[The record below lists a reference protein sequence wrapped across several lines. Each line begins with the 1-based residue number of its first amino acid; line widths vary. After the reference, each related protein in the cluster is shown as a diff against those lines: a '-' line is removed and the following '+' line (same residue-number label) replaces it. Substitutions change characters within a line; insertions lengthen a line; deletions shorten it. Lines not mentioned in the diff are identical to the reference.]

1 MKEKKERAHLII
13 RKYETENDKSR
24 AFNYEVEAG
33 GLDMLEMIAIAVDDL
48 ISRKHGRNYDH
59 DDIVAACGAIAIMV
73 HKMHYDSQQTFV
85 PRNFVEEV
93 LKNDGPA
100 N

>member
-13 RKYETENDKSR
+13 RKYETENDKAS
-24 AFNYEVEAG
+24 AFNYEVEAR
-33 GLDMLEMIAIAVDDL
+33 GLYMIEMIALAVDDM

-73 HKMHYDSQQTFV
+73 HKMHYDSQHTFV
-85 PRNFVEEV
+85 PRNFAEEV

>member
-13 RKYETENDKSR
+13 RKYETENDKAK

-33 GLDMLEMIAIAVDDL
+33 GLDMIEMIALAVDDM
-48 ISRKHGRNYDH
+48 ISRKNGRNYDR
-59 DDIVAACGAIAIMV
+59 DDIGAACAAIAIMV
-73 HKMHYDSQQTFV
+73 HKMHFDSQQTFV

-93 LKNDGPA
+93 LKND
-100 N
+100 